1 MKGIWGEIAQ
11 FLQRTEYAEILKRAH
26 STVVIGGT
34 LLAASAVP
42 ELLVSIVGGLGAN
55 LIEEFIRKWFSKRKN
70 MSIGKEKREE
80 YIAGLNKEEFVELAK
95 ELGEKI
101 SKIFHNELREFFEE
115 LKKDDESKKIFEGI
129 IGRKVDVITKEI
141 GKLHEEHLEILKELR
156 MSGLVSLEE
165 FIEKWK
171 NRRKEEEKKRFYEK
185 EKERFYEGFK
195 IRGWAPII
203 ERWDIKRE
211 ISDEIEKELK
221 EKTGVLIIGE
231 SGSGKSV
238 LIKRVAYSL
247 YEQGWKCFERV
258 GSINING
265 ILKAFENDTNYIIL
279 IDNASDYSD
288 EIKELL
294 NAINGMGIEN
304 IKLLMAERIDKWAEK
319 GLSEYELKEND
330 VVLKELKLTPKDIK
344 NFLGKK
350 YGLKGEEL
358 EIISSYFTENFVGKK
373 GEFIFLLMMGSE
385 KRERK
390 EIIKRKY
397 VSIFEE
403 SRLSEYEKRLL
414 RRIFT
419 IRAYEGDY
427 PKSIIEMGRGSGELE
442 EIQSSLN
449 SLERKGHIIY
459 NEYIETYHPF
469 LCKEFLQMAMERK
482 ELSIG
487 IVKIYFE
494 EYLKNMENF
503 VNLFRVGTIIG
514 IEKNLDLMSI
524 SVEFLEKA
532 VKVSK
537 KGKEKAEALNNLG
550 NALSAWAEL
559 IEGKEPEEA
568 RKKYEKAIGCY
579 DKALEINPNDAEAW
593 NNKGYVLDEL
603 GRYEE
608 AIECYDKALDI
619 NQNFAEAWNNIGV
632 VLCSLGKYEEAI
644 ECYDKALKINPN
656 NAKAW
661 NNKGNALNKLG
672 RYKEAVESKGK
683 AAFLLC
689 LEGRTDFAFE
699 IFKEVYD
706 KRLNIPIC
714 YECGVALASLLYLR
728 NEEYDEIVADCN
740 RNKDNICSSAKIVLK
755 YLIDG
760 EIEGEIEV
768 RDEKDA
774 VFKDLLGKLTEME

>member
-1 MKGIWGEIAQ
+1 MKRIWGEIAQ
-11 FLQRTEYAEILKRAH
+11 FLQRTGYAEILKRAH

-34 LLAASAVP
+34 LLAASAMP

-80 YIAGLNKEEFVELAK
+80 YIAGLNKEEFEELAK

-101 SKIFHNELREFFEE
+101 SKIFHNELRKFFEE
-115 LKKDDESKKIFEGI
+115 FKKDDESKKIFEGI

-141 GKLHEEHLEILKELR
+141 GKLHEEHREILKELR

-171 NRRKEEEKKRFYEK
+171 NRRKEEEKERFYEK

-304 IKLLMAERIDKWAEK
+304 IKLLMAERTDKWAEG

-350 YGLKGEEL
+350 YGLKGE
-358 EIISSYFTENFVGKK
+358 
-373 GEFIFLLMMGSE
+373 
-385 KRERK
+385 
-390 EIIKRKY
+390 
-397 VSIFEE
+397 
-403 SRLSEYEKRLL
+403 
-414 RRIFT
+414 
-419 IRAYEGDY
+419 
-427 PKSIIEMGRGSGELE
+427 
-442 EIQSSLN
+442 
-449 SLERKGHIIY
+449 
-459 NEYIETYHPF
+459 
-469 LCKEFLQMAMERK
+469 
-482 ELSIG
+482 
-487 IVKIYFE
+487 
-494 EYLKNMENF
+494 
-503 VNLFRVGTIIG
+503 
-514 IEKNLDLMSI
+514 
-524 SVEFLEKA
+524 
-532 VKVSK
+532 
-537 KGKEKAEALNNLG
+537 
-550 NALSAWAEL
+550 
-559 IEGKEPEEA
+559 
-568 RKKYEKAIGCY
+568 
-579 DKALEINPNDAEAW
+579 
-593 NNKGYVLDEL
+593 
-603 GRYEE
+603 
-608 AIECYDKALDI
+608 
-619 NQNFAEAWNNIGV
+619 
-632 VLCSLGKYEEAI
+632 
-644 ECYDKALKINPN
+644 
-656 NAKAW
+656 
-661 NNKGNALNKLG
+661 KL
-672 RYKEAVESKGK
+672 
-683 AAFLLC
+683 
-689 LEGRTDFAFE
+689 
-699 IFKEVYD
+699 
-706 KRLNIPIC
+706 
-714 YECGVALASLLYLR
+714 
-728 NEEYDEIVADCN
+728 
-740 RNKDNICSSAKIVLK
+740 
-755 YLIDG
+755 
-760 EIEGEIEV
+760 
-768 RDEKDA
+768 
-774 VFKDLLGKLTEME
+774 